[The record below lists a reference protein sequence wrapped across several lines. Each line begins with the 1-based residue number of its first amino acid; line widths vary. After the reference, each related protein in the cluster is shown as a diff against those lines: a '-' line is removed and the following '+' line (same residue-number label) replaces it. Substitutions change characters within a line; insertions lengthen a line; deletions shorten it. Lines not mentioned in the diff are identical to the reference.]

1 LDEYSNNSNKPSTDD
16 HAIDSINDGSKRSSL
31 KYKDSD
37 LNSGRVLE
45 ESNLPQASS
54 SKSLLNEGIL
64 AGQRIAKISVVTL
77 VSIGIVEILTGY
89 YSGSVV
95 ATADGIDSMS
105 DAVIS
110 FIVLL
115 GLRIAHRPADR
126 KFHFGY
132 HKVESF
138 AALMAAIG
146 MVAIGIV
153 IFYNSYQAILHP
165 HEIRQPVLTM
175 VVLAAAGGISLH
187 RAFQMRNIANKYN
200 LLSLKTDAK
209 NSIKDGSASVIGF
222 FSVLIASQFGF
233 LQMDAIGGMIIA
245 CYIFSVSYISL
256 KKSSLILVDSWQ
268 NPKLTELIKQ
278 HTEKKQFRVGEGL
291 EQSQTK
297 VMVRSVL
304 LRPTGMVSQAEV
316 HIEVDGNRPLKDV
329 EMICLQVEM
338 EIRSHFSDLERIS
351 TIPHS
356 SISESLTAVSPSS
369 RLLKRWVPA
378 RERLRQYRQKQ
389 KQQQQPLELQL
400 QQQRQHNTMNLRTE
414 KVELVAGSTNN
425 LEIQG
430 RVINN
435 LTTTVDD
442 VRINVQFYD
451 SKGKLLREISRSI
464 IQPSYLLQPGEI
476 ISFVVPEALDFAQI
490 ANYDIVAQAEIDTN
504 MHG

>member
-1 LDEYSNNSNKPSTDD
+1 LDDSNSEASDD
-16 HAIDSINDGSKRSSL
+16 HSDSVVKGLSQSRDKG
-31 KYKDSD
+31 
-37 LNSGRVLE
+37 LNFEGKKSNSAG
-45 ESNLPQASS
+45 ESNPS
-54 SKSLLNEGIL
+54 SKFTERNSLVSEGIL
-64 AGQRIAKISVVTL
+64 VGQRIAKISVVTL

-95 ATADGIDSMS
+95 ATADGLDSIS
-105 DAVIS
+105 DAAIS

-115 GLRIAHRPADR
+115 GLRIAHRPADK

-175 VVLAAAGGISLH
+175 VVLAAAGAVSLH

-209 NSIKDGSASVIGF
+209 NSIKDGSASIIGF
-222 FSVLIASQFGF
+222 LSVLIASQFGF

-245 CYIFSVSYISL
+245 GYIFSVSYISL

-278 HTEKKQFRVGEGL
+278 HVEQKQFRVGEGP

-297 VMVRSVL
+297 VKVRSVL
-304 LRPTGMVSQAEV
+304 LRPAGMVSQAEV
-316 HIEVDGNRPLKDV
+316 HIEVDGDKPLKDV

-338 EIRSHFSDLERIS
+338 EIRSKFPDLERIS

-356 SISESLTAVSPSS
+356 SIAKPTTTQSTSF
-369 RLLKRWVPA
+369 KRWISVPDILHQH
-378 RERLRQYRQKQ
+378 R
-389 KQQQQPLELQL
+389 QQQQ
-400 QQQRQHNTMNLRTE
+400 QQQQQQNQKHERR
-414 KVELVAGSTNN
+414 
-425 LEIQG
+425 
-430 RVINN
+430 
-435 LTTTVDD
+435 
-442 VRINVQFYD
+442 
-451 SKGKLLREISRSI
+451 
-464 IQPSYLLQPGEI
+464 P
-476 ISFVVPEALDFAQI
+476 
-490 ANYDIVAQAEIDTN
+490 
-504 MHG
+504 